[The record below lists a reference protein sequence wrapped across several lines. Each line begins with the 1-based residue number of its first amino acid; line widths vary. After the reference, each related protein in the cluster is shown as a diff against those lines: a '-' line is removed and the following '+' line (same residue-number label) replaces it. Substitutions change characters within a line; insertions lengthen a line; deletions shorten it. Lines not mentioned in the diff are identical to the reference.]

1 MALFDKDQTRDIR
14 EYVFQMKDSE
24 RYKILQVVRMLQDD
38 NEDEDTITSTMY
50 HLCKNPKEIDKVF
63 TAMTNSSFV
72 SGEFEE

>member
-63 TAMTNSSFV
+63 TAMTNSSLV
-72 SGEFEE
+72 SGAFEE